1 MLGGFAE
8 RQGAAETAQREY
20 QLALTQEPTIFGPRS
35 NLAALWDRSAE
46 EMARQLNTNRS
57 SDLSQPM
64 DQVEKIAREN
74 IEKIYQIAAR
84 LRQEELD
91 LLERDVRRLPE
102 NGELQRRVG
111 LLRHLFGWRKEA
123 ESALLQA
130 TLLEPRNPAFLE
142 YLAIYYSD
150 TSRPGD
156 ALPLVD
162 RLLQLRPKHPRYEKL
177 RADVRE
183 AAGR

>member
-1 MLGGFAE
+1 
-8 RQGAAETAQREY
+8 
-20 QLALTQEPTIFGPRS
+20 
-35 NLAALWDRSAE
+35 
-46 EMARQLNTNRS
+46 
-57 SDLSQPM
+57 M

-74 IEKIYQIAAR
+74 IERSYQIAAR
-84 LRQEELD
+84 LRQQELD

-150 TSRPGD
+150 TGRPGD
-156 ALPLVD
+156 ALPLVE
-162 RLLQLRPKHPRYEKL
+162 RILRRKPKHPRYEAMRQEILEKSKS
-177 RADVRE
+177 
-183 AAGR
+183 